1 MVTNKSSTTVCREV
15 FITLNRPQS
24 NDLFQS
30 LSQSNTVTS
39 LFIYQPAKA
48 FCSLD
53 GQLELLAL
61 ENLVVV
67 DVEKVAVENRLDQA
81 GDNGN
86 PIHLMVGLCDVAVDP
101 VGDVEGAV
109 ESEGEEVVSRDGF
122 CLASALQHKQLREDG
137 HRLEPDGKGPHDLGG
152 RVIVGKGDGEDGGT
166 AKEVLHSEGID
177 VDIVGGLVGVG
188 HEIDDIALGADEEDL
203 EDEVVDAVGRK
214 EIEVSSEVDEQI
226 QALRLEGDARTALE
240 LHHLVQQDEDTR

>member
-1 MVTNKSSTTVCREV
+1 MMTC
-15 FITLNRPQS
+15 S
-24 NDLFQS
+24 NP
-30 LSQSNTVTS
+30 LSQGSTVTS
-39 LFIYQPAKA
+39 LFIKHPAKA
-48 FCSLD
+48 LCPLNR
-53 GQLELLAL
+53 QLKLLAL

-86 PIHLMVGLCDVAVDP
+86 PIHLMVGLGDVAVDP

-152 RVIVGKGDGEDGGT
+152 RVIVGEGDGEDGGT

-188 HEIDDIALGADEEDL
+188 HEVDDVALGADEEDL
-203 EDEVVDAVGRK
+203 EDEVVDAVGRE
-214 EIEVSSEVDEQI
+214 EICPVLARSILGCHWTVYMAGERHTEVSSEVDEQI
-226 QALRLEGDARTALE
+226 QALRLEGDARTALQGTK
-240 LHHLVQQDEDTR
+240 LVKLRER